1 MSGDSSDANRTDQL
15 KREAAEAAL
24 AHIDSGMVVGL
35 GSGSTAALFIAELG
49 RRIAGGRLKD
59 IRGIPTSEAS
69 RRQAQEL
76 GIRII
81 SFAEA
86 QWCDVCVDGADEID
100 PRLDLI
106 KGLGGALLREKI
118 VAQNSKLRVIVADSA
133 KLVDCLGSK
142 GPLPVEALPFGIER
156 QPDFFRSLGG
166 EPSLRLDKQSR
177 PFITDN
183 GNHIYDVRFG
193 PIADARELEMAL
205 LRRAGIVQTGL
216 FLGLADEAII
226 AHPDKLQTLGRM

>member
-1 MSGDSSDANRTDQL
+1 MSRDATHSNEQL

-24 AHIDSGMVVGL
+24 VHVDSGMVVGL

-69 RRQAQEL
+69 RRQAEAL
-76 GIRII
+76 GIPII

-86 QWCDVCVDGADEID
+86 KWCDVCVDGADEID
-100 PRLDLI
+100 PKLDLI

-133 KLVDCLGSK
+133 KLVECLGSK
-142 GPLPVEALPFGIER
+142 GPLPVEVLPFGIDR

-166 EPSLRLDKQSR
+166 EPSLRVDKHSR
-177 PFITDN
+177 PSVTDS

-193 PIADARELEMAL
+193 PISDPAALEMSL

-216 FLGLADEAII
+216 FLGLADEVIV
-226 AHPDKLQTLGRM
+226 AHPDKLQTLARM